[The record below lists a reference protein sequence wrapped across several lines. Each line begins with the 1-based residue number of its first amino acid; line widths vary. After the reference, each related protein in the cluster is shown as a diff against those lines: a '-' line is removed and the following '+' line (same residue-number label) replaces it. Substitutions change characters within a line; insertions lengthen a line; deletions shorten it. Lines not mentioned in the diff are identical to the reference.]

1 MFVNSS
7 ELCAADFPLAEVSP
21 LQLYTV
27 SHEGRRTRGAAVFFL
42 FFHIFPSF
50 LEKKIEK
57 KSKKKIL
64 VLRRP
69 EDEAISLFAGLFG
82 NPDVTLSQCTKHIDV
97 YMYTHT
103 HIHIKQG
110 STTRFG

>member
-1 MFVNSS
+1 M
-7 ELCAADFPLAEVSP
+7 
-21 LQLYTV
+21 
-27 SHEGRRTRGAAVFFL
+27 
-42 FFHIFPSF
+42 I
-50 LEKKIEK
+50 
-57 KSKKKIL
+57 
-64 VLRRP
+64 RRP

-103 HIHIKQG
+103 HTHTHTHLKQG